1 MLKQE
6 MGIPDLLNDK
16 RFNIFFSF
24 VLGIGIV
31 CMFRPM
37 CTGSDCNVN
46 RAPTDK
52 DFDKYVYRMGKG
64 NCYEFKSEIV
74 ECPSSGTIEAFREC
88 SSQIINEP
96 FRDIFSRRT
105 SPIKRCE

>member
-1 MLKQE
+1 

-24 VLGIGIV
+24 ILGIGII

-37 CTGSDCNVN
+37 CNGSECNVN
-46 RAPTDK
+46 RAPSDK
-52 DFDKYVYRMGKG
+52 DFDKYVYRMGG
-64 NCYEFKSEIV
+64 GTCYEFKSDIV

-88 SSQIINEP
+88 SIQASNEP
-96 FRDIFSRRT
+96 FRDIFSRRS

>member
-1 MLKQE
+1 

-24 VLGIGIV
+24 ILGIGII

-37 CTGSDCNVN
+37 CNGSECNVN
-46 RAPTDK
+46 RAPSEK
-52 DFDKYVYRMGKG
+52 DFDKYVYRMGG
-64 NCYEFKSEIV
+64 GTCYEFKSEIV

-88 SSQIINEP
+88 PLSKKINESLG
-96 FRDIFSRRT
+96 DQFSRRGT
-105 SPIKRCE
+105 PIRRCD